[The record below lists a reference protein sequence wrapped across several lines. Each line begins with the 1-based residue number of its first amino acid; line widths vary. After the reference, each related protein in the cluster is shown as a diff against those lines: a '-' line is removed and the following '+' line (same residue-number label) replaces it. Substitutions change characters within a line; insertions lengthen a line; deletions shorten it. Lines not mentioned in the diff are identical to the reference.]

1 MKIAVNTE
9 NTELYSVFVK
19 LAKEY
24 DHEILNAKVENTLF
38 DIIEKEEVNVYVLSN
53 FNYYFKKSVDLIKR
67 KNLYVPIIGI
77 IISNLTFDVTADIYI
92 NEPMK
97 FEGGVALHNF
107 VMTVF
112 FNLSM
117 YTKNFSVLNKL
128 TSKIHENIE
137 FSNCMYDPTRRI
149 LYHSGKEIEK
159 LSVKKGAI
167 IEVLASNYGQIV
179 KKDIIM
185 ERVWRKTDYFTSR
198 SLDVFLS
205 YIRNTFKENN
215 INLQIINIS
224 GVGLML
230 E

>member
-9 NTELYSVFVK
+9 NTDLYNVFVK
-19 LAKEY
+19 LGKERGY
-24 DHEILNAKVENTLF
+24 EILNAKVESALF
-38 DIIEKEEVNVYVLSN
+38 DIIEKNEIDAYVLSN
-53 FNYYFKKSVDLIKR
+53 ASYFFKKSVDLIKR
-67 KNLYVPIIGI
+67 KNPYVPIIGI
-77 IISNLTFDVTADIYI
+77 IVSNLTWDVNVDMYI

-97 FEGGVALHNF
+97 FEGGAALHNF
-107 VMTVF
+107 VENVF
-112 FNLSM
+112 FNLNT
-117 YTKNFSVLNKL
+117 YTKNFLTLKKL
-128 TSKIHENIE
+128 TSKIQEKIE

-149 LYHSGKEIEK
+149 LYHKGQEIEK

-167 IEVLASNYGQIV
+167 IEVLAANYGQIV

-185 ERVWRKTDYFTSR
+185 EKVWRKTDYFTSR

-205 YIRNTFKENN
+205 YIRKTFEKNN